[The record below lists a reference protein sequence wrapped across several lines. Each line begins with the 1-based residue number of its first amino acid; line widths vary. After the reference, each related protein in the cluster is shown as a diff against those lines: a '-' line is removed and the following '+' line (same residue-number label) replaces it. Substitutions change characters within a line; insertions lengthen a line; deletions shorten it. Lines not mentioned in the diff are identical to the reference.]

1 MSRFYAAGGLFWVDE
16 QPVLLQAGEFHYFRT
31 PADQW
36 PHRLGLLQAA
46 GFNAVASYIPWLWH
60 QPSPDAPDFDGRT
73 HPLRDLS
80 GFLDLAHALG
90 LYVIARPGPYIMAE
104 TINEGIP
111 PWVFKR
117 YPQVAFINQHGQAQ
131 NLASYLHPDFLR
143 CAAAWYEA
151 VFDVLAPRQITHGGP
166 IVLVQ
171 LDNEMGMM
179 QWVRNIFDLNPD
191 TLAHF
196 AAYLQQT
203 YGDTLPDRYPFDNLP
218 EAIRRQLAL
227 SHAPSVSR
235 LVADYR
241 RFYRRYLR
249 DYAAFLLDT
258 ARAHGLDV
266 PPVINIHGFG
276 NGGKTFP
283 IGLSQLIEVMRLDGV
298 ISATDVYPLTI
309 GEGNLHHIL
318 LVNAMMA
325 ALQNPQQPLFS
336 IEFQAGGNQDFGNG
350 QTSLY
355 DLHTRLSLAC
365 GMRAFNHYL
374 FCDGEN
380 DPLLSPVK
388 RHDWG
393 HPVRKDGTLR
403 RHYHRYPQLSRVLAA
418 YGDALT
424 RARPETVTAIGF
436 RLDDFMTEVN
446 LPATQAATDIL
457 THQRDVILFDFI
469 ARGLALAHRPFVALD
484 LCRAVLEVTRHPLL
498 WVMLDH
504 TCDAAV
510 QRKLVGYVESG
521 GKLVIVGRLP
531 REDEN
536 GYPCTL
542 LRDALGV
549 VTVNGDPPFTSRLI
563 TAFDHGDVPVSFM
576 ETYTGAFD
584 EVWAT
589 CGGAPV
595 GFTRHLGQGTVMLLG
610 AALAANTLE
619 DLDIVEQIAS
629 RMGCAPLF
637 TLSDWA
643 DVHLS
648 RGERGSFLFA
658 NNYQDDPVETTVASR
673 GKVLFGGHP
682 LHLPARRGL
691 ILPLEW
697 QLRPGI
703 TLHYATAEVTGIS
716 EDATGLTIALSQD
729 TFWAEL
735 TAPGYDCAQAIS
747 APSGVGERYII
758 HGTEGFIRLVT
769 PFYLKTPA
777 TPCSAS
783 SATLP

>member
-1 MSRFYAAGGLFWVDE
+1 MRTFDAAEGLFWIDE

-36 PHRLGLLQAA
+36 AHRLDLLQAA
-46 GFNAVASYIPWLWH
+46 GFDAVASYIPWLWH
-60 QPSPDAPDFDGRT
+60 QPSPGAPDFDGRT
-73 HPLRDLS
+73 HPLRDLA

-111 PWVFKR
+111 PWVFER
-117 YPQVAFINQHGQAQ
+117 YPQAAFINQNGQTQ

-143 CAAAWYEA
+143 CAADWYEA
-151 VFDVLAPRQITHGGP
+151 VFGVLAPRQITRGGP

-191 TLAHF
+191 TLARF
-196 AAYLQQT
+196 LAYLKQT
-203 YGDTLPDRYPFDNLP
+203 YGDALRDHYPFDVPL
-218 EAIRRQLAL
+218 ESLREQLAL
-227 SHAPSVSR
+227 PHAPFVSR

-258 ARAHGLDV
+258 ARALGLDV
-266 PPVINIHGFG
+266 PPVFNIHGFG

-283 IGLSQLIEVMRLDGV
+283 IGLSQLAEVMALDGV

-309 GEGNLHHIL
+309 GESNLHHIL
-318 LVNAMMA
+318 LVNAMTA

-424 RARPETVTAIGF
+424 RARPATVTTIGF

-446 LPATQAATDIL
+446 LPATQAVTGIL

-469 ARGLALAHRPFVALD
+469 ARGLALTHRPFAALD
-484 LCRAVLEVTRHPLL
+484 LCRAALDVTRHPLL
-498 WVMLDH
+498 WAMLDQ
-504 TCDAAV
+504 TCEAAV
-510 QRKLVGYVESG
+510 QRKLVDYVEAG
-521 GKLVIVGRLP
+521 GKVVIVGRLP

-536 GYPCTL
+536 GRPCTL
-542 LRDALGV
+542 LRDALAV
-549 VTVNGDPPFTSRLI
+549 VTANSDPPFTSRLI
-563 TAFDHGDVPVSFM
+563 TAFDYDDVPVSFV
-576 ETYTGAFD
+576 ETYAGDFA

-589 CGGAPV
+589 YAGAPV
-595 GFTRHLGQGTVMLLG
+595 GFTQRLGQGTVMLLG

-637 TLSDWA
+637 TLGDWA

-673 GKVLFGGHP
+673 GEALFGGHP
-682 LHLPARRGL
+682 LRLPARRGL

-697 QLRPGI
+697 QLRPDI
-703 TLHYATAEVTGIS
+703 TLHYATAEVTGIR
-716 EDATGLTIALSQD
+716 EDAAGLTITLSQD

-735 TAPGYDCAQAIS
+735 TAPGYACAQAVP
-747 APSGVGERYII
+747 APSGGGERRIVR
-758 HGTEGFIRLVT
+758 GTESLIRLEA
-769 PFYLKTPA
+769 K
-777 TPCSAS
+777 
-783 SATLP
+783 